1 MNIGNKVKNEL
12 RGNFINLVSNR
23 MYDTV
28 FDSIN
33 NDIWTNISRNIWNQV
48 LIAVAQDSINNSSNE
63 LIQWI

>member
-1 MNIGNKVKNEL
+1 MELGNKVKSEL
-12 RGNFINLVSNR
+12 RGNFINLVSNQV
-23 MYDTV
+23 YDTI

-63 LIQWI
+63 LIQ

>member
-63 LIQWI
+63 LIQ